1 MTLHQ
6 LPQNADLELKRIAL
20 LKEKMALYNH
30 CTSFS
35 KPILICNIRVVDLL
49 LEDIYEKE
57 FNNYYGYVVGI

>member
-6 LPQNADLELKRIAL
+6 LPQNSDLELKRIAL

-30 CTSFS
+30 EHSFT

-57 FNNYYGYVVGI
+57 WTNYYGYVVGI

>member
-6 LPQNADLELKRIAL
+6 LPQNSDLELKRIAL
-20 LKEKMALYNH
+20 LKEKMTLYNN

-35 KPILICNIRVVDLL
+35 KPILICNIQMVDLL

-57 FNNYYGYVVGI
+57 WTNYYGYVVGI